1 MKMKTDL
8 QRCKEIAI
16 DFLHLDAEPTEIPLI
31 VSHPFFD
38 SPFCSVKREI
48 VNIFESKE
56 NLKKVMDF
64 YEEKILNGCNCISDI
79 FYMMRAPYRMT
90 YFKYIKEYL
99 DEKDFAEMLNFS
111 WLNDENAN
119 NNINV
124 SNKELLSHFKK
135 ANKEYLMNEDD
146 FKVFESLPNVVTIY
160 RGVTDKNKD
169 NKKALSWT
177 LSQDK
182 AEWFAHRFDEV
193 GKVWKSEI
201 SKDNIFAYF
210 DEMDEKEVII
220 DYNAIDDIET
230 I

>member
-1 MKMKTDL
+1 MKTDL

-48 VNIFESKE
+48 VNIF
-56 NLKKVMDF
+56 
-64 YEEKILNGCNCISDI
+64 EEKILNGCNCISDI

-193 GKVWKSEI
+193 GEVWKTEI

-210 DEMDEKEVII
+210 DEMGEKEVII

>member
-1 MKMKTDL
+1 
-8 QRCKEIAI
+8 
-16 DFLHLDAEPTEIPLI
+16 
-31 VSHPFFD
+31 
-38 SPFCSVKREI
+38 
-48 VNIFESKE
+48 
-56 NLKKVMDF
+56 MD
-64 YEEKILNGCNCISDI
+64 K
-79 FYMMRAPYRMT
+79 
-90 YFKYIKEYL
+90 
-99 DEKDFAEMLNFS
+99 KDFAEMLNFS

-124 SNKELLSHFKK
+124 SNKELLSYFKK

-146 FKVFESLPNVVTIY
+146 FKVFESLPNIVTIY

-169 NKKALSWT
+169 NKRALSWT

-193 GKVWKSEI
+193 GEVWKTKI
-201 SKDNIFAYF
+201 SKDSIFAYF

-220 DYNAIDDIET
+220 DYNVISDIET

>member
-1 MKMKTDL
+1 M
-8 QRCKEIAI
+8 A
-16 DFLHLDAEPTEIPLI
+16 
-31 VSHPFFD
+31 
-38 SPFCSVKREI
+38 
-48 VNIFESKE
+48 
-56 NLKKVMDF
+56 F

-90 YFKYIKEYL
+90 YFKYVKEYL
-99 DEKDFAEMLNFS
+99 DKKDFAEMLNFS

-119 NNINV
+119 NNINIP
-124 SNKELLSHFKK
+124 NKELLSYFKK

-169 NKKALSWT
+169 NEKALSWT
-177 LSQDK
+177 LSKDR
-182 AEWFAHRFDEV
+182 ADWFAHRFDEA
-193 GKVWKSEI
+193 GEVWKTEI
-201 SKDNIFAYF
+201 SKDSIFAYF